1 MVCATGKGKAESEG
15 GDSSN
20 TLSQAFIRDP
30 DGYYIE
36 ICNCNILTDFALGLS
51 GHKITRTAGDS
62 LAETYN
68 EGVMTIATAQ
78 VATMLKL
85 AARAKD
91 RVKQV
96 KRVSQVILDT
106 TPLPEDQQP
115 AMADRGIIANFLK
128 RRQIYGDICQSFCA
142 DELEEIL
149 REAGNVAPK
158 AVLLMERRILCEGH
172 SRLFSPPAYYV
183 ECDSHQ
189 TSFKPE
195 SFEAPV
201 RRSTNTARKT
211 AGLLALADAAFTKS
225 IKVGADSDQL

>member
-1 MVCATGKGKAESEG
+1 
-15 GDSSN
+15 
-20 TLSQAFIRDP
+20 LSQAFIRDP

-36 ICNCNILTDFALGLS
+36 ICNCNILTDFALNLS
-51 GHKITRTAGDS
+51 GHKSSRTAGDS

-85 AARAKD
+85 AAAAKG

-106 TPLPEDQQP
+106 TPLPEDLQP
-115 AMADRGIIANFLK
+115 AMADPGIMANFLK

-142 DELEEIL
+142 EELEEIL

-183 ECDSHQ
+183 ECDNQQS
-189 TSFKPE
+189 SFKPE

-225 IKVGADSDQL
+225 ITTAGADSDQL